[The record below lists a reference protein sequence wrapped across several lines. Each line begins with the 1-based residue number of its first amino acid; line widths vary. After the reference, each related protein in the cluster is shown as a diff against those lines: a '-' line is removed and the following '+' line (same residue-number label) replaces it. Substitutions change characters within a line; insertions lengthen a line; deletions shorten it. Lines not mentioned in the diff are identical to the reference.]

1 MPSCDEKKFWKVFAV
16 QVECLF
22 SITLFGQ
29 RVELVKMYFLLSV
42 VARKLWVQCWPPTLL
57 ANSQF
62 AIRCWQK
69 ILFNVFLT
77 HKKCCS
83 QCLSFI
89 GWRRAL
95 ISRQTDVVVASR
107 KRLYSTAMMTTLTTD
122 ASPSLKVDVAQ
133 NCSRGQNQILPFE
146 NHPEE
151 LQLSL
156 RWQQKTVK
164 LSHLLKIQN
173 VFLSYQ
179 TSRAI
184 RALTCRSVNV
194 LKFSS
199 SKPTYTESGLAIETD
214 LSPSRAACEGMSLWI
229 HIKILF
235 VRERAFDV
243 KSVWPYFCII
253 CSIFGHLQQWKFTQ

>member
-1 MPSCDEKKFWKVFAV
+1 MVVAVIAAVVILVVVVVFTLRLFPERFFRKRWRVGTRWRFLRNALLWREKVFAV

-77 HKKCCS
+77 HEKCCS

-164 LSHLLKIQN
+164 LSHLLIIQN
-173 VFLSYQ
+173 VFFL
-179 TSRAI
+179 TKRA
-184 RALTCRSVNV
+184 V
-194 LKFSS
+194 L
-199 SKPTYTESGLAIETD
+199 YML
-214 LSPSRAACEGMSLWI
+214 
-229 HIKILF
+229 
-235 VRERAFDV
+235 
-243 KSVWPYFCII
+243 
-253 CSIFGHLQQWKFTQ
+253 